1 MPSVN
6 DDADDAAS
14 LFARLLCDIMIPAQF
29 SEAIRLQ
36 GYDVLEARTLPIEV
50 QQDDWA
56 ILAEAARQQRAVVTC
71 NYSDSASNFCLIHQE
86 WQAQGQQHAGIILIP
101 QFQISNHLRRWEVR
115 DRLLDFLNQHT
126 AEELRNQ
133 LRWLPQE

>member
-1 MPSVN
+1 MN
-6 DDADDAAS
+6 DDDAAF
-14 LFARLLCDIMIPAQF
+14 LFARLLCDIMIPAQL

-36 GYDVLEARTLPIEV
+36 GYDVLEARSLPIEM

-71 NYSDSASNFCLIHQE
+71 NYSDPASNFCLIHEE
-86 WQAQGQQHAGIILIP
+86 WQSQGKQHAGIILIP
-101 QFQISNHLRRWEVR
+101 QFQISNRLRRWEVR

-133 LRWLPQE
+133 LWWLPQE